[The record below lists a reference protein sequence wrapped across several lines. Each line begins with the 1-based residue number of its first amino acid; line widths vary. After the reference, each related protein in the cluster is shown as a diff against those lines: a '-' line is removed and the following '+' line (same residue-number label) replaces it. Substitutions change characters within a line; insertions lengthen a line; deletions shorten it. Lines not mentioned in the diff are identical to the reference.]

1 MLDQINYLVWQL
13 LSNNKIPEKVFMNMK
28 MYRILTREL
37 DEENNRFSLEIVITT
52 NNLLYV
58 E

>member
-1 MLDQINYLVWQL
+1 
-13 LSNNKIPEKVFMNMK
+13 MNMK